1 MTVDFSKL
9 EEVVALIVAVVP
21 DMVSFLGK
29 INKA

>member
-29 INKA
+29 INEA